1 MISRAWGRAPIAPAP
16 GGPYTAQDEQSRVS
30 VHGVRFGLLPASGR
44 AAPWRRALPDML
56 QRVRR
61 LLRHVRRSAGVQRQ
75 RGWAAEVAMM
85 GLPAGPML
93 PARGEFFNESF
104 RRACDNWYAY
114 AGVWLTIAGGIVAS
128 ALPFLWGLIWRA
140 VDRP

>member
-1 MISRAWGRAPIAPAP
+1 
-16 GGPYTAQDEQSRVS
+16 
-30 VHGVRFGLLPASGR
+30 
-44 AAPWRRALPDML
+44 
-56 QRVRR
+56 
-61 LLRHVRRSAGVQRQ
+61 
-75 RGWAAEVAMM
+75 MM